1 MVSMIHPVLFDVGFV
16 FFFFLIHLMYR
27 SHSVSGGV
35 FRGNCSVCLWEDMS
49 SGASD
54 VTILDWN
61 SQLKNSHNLKV
72 YMEKESK
79 KEWIYVYVQLM
90 HCAVHLKVTQ
100 HCKSTIFQFKKKI

>member
-1 MVSMIHPVLFDVGFV
+1 MVSMIHPVLFDVGFL
-16 FFFFLIHLMYR
+16 FFVFFLIHLMYR

-72 YMEKESK
+72 ESFLFYLVGMLRTPSPGDSISVALK
-79 KEWIYVYVQLM
+79 KL
-90 HCAVHLKVTQ
+90 L
-100 HCKSTIFQFKKKI
+100 